1 MAPVVDKKVKL
12 SPLAFSGI
20 AFVIIAALGF
30 SSKGVLIKLAYALD
44 PRIDA
49 IGVMAIR
56 MLLALPFFLVVALR
70 IARHRETAPLIR
82 QDVLAILALGFFG
95 YYASSWLDFTGLK
108 YISASLE
115 RLILYLY
122 PSLVVVLS
130 AWYYRR
136 AITRRERHALALGYA
151 GIVLVFVVDLH
162 FVGADVLK
170 GGVLVFVAALSYAV
184 FLIASAHTIQRVG
197 AARFTAYSM
206 TVATALTL
214 IHYFVQHGVQ
224 LAYFPA
230 EFYAI
235 GLAMAVFCTV
245 IPAFLMNAGMQ
256 RIGAG
261 MTSML
266 SSVGP
271 VMTIGLAYFVLHE
284 PIAPVQWVGTALI
297 ISGVLLL
304 VRRQ

>member
-1 MAPVVDKKVKL
+1 MASIVDKQKIV
-12 SPLAFSGI
+12 FSGI
-20 AFVIIAALGF
+20 VLVVIAALGF

-49 IGVMAIR
+49 ISVMAVR
-56 MLLALPFFLVVALR
+56 MLLALPFFLLVALR
-70 IARHRETAPLIR
+70 IARQQETMPLAR
-82 QDVLAILALGFFG
+82 QDVYAILALGFLG

-122 PSLVVVLS
+122 PTMTVVLS

-136 AITRRERHALALGYA
+136 AITRPERHALALGYA
-151 GIVLVFVVDLH
+151 GIALVFFVDLH
-162 FVGADVLK
+162 FAGVDVLK
-170 GGVLVFVAALSYAV
+170 GSALVFVAAFTYAV

-206 TVATALTL
+206 SVATLLTGG
-214 IHYFVQHGVQ
+214 HYVVQHGMQ
-224 LAYFPA
+224 LLEFSG
-230 EFYAI
+230 EFYAL
-235 GLAMAVFCTV
+235 GLAMAVLCTV
-245 IPAFLMNAGMQ
+245 IPAFFMSAGLQ

-261 MTSML
+261 MTAMV

-271 VMTIGLAYFVLHE
+271 VMTLGLAYLLLHE
-284 PIAPVQWVGTALI
+284 PVQMVQLAGTALI
-297 ISGVLLL
+297 VGSVLLL
-304 VRRQ
+304 VRR

>member
-1 MAPVVDKKVKL
+1 MTSAANNKEQHT
-12 SPLAFSGI
+12 PLAISGI
-20 AFVIIAALGF
+20 VFVIIAALGF

-49 IGVMAIR
+49 ISVMAVR
-56 MLLALPFFLVVALR
+56 MLLALPFFLFVALR
-70 IARHRETAPLIR
+70 IARQQETTPLLR
-82 QDVLAILALGFFG
+82 HDVHAILALGFLG

-122 PSLVVVLS
+122 PTMVVVLS

-136 AITRRERHALALGYA
+136 AITRPEHHALALGYI
-151 GIVLVFVVDLH
+151 GIALVFVVNLH
-162 FVGADVLK
+162 FAGLDVLT
-170 GGVLVFVAALSYAV
+170 GGALVFVAALSYAV

-206 TVATALTL
+206 SVATLLTTV
-214 IHYFVQHGVQ
+214 HYAVQHGVQ
-224 LAYFPA
+224 LAHFSA
-230 EFYAI
+230 EFYAL

-261 MTSML
+261 MTAML
-266 SSVGP
+266 SSIGP
-271 VMTIGLAYFVLHE
+271 VMTIGLAYFFLHE
-284 PIAPVQWVGTALI
+284 SVAPVQLLGTALI
-297 ISGVLLL
+297 IASVLVLM
-304 VRRQ
+304 RR